1 MSIAVVGRPTY
12 RLQGSIADEVV
23 LDTEG
28 YLGRLSIVVGPM
40 AAGKTYL
47 LGKLVDVLS
56 DKKVVIFEE
65 KSELVSCR
73 RESDLVFCSG
83 VNLAPNFLKDIERG
97 QRVYVE
103 TEQWDMDAQQA
114 DVERNIHFIR
124 SLLTGENSDLVVVV
138 DSNRPM
144 GDKCC
149 ALLAE
154 LSEKT
159 GATTFAATQY
169 LYQGVPANAFL
180 IVAGPAKDLAT
191 AENLSGLTG
200 CPSYV
205 FMDAAKYRYLCFE
218 PDKTIVR

>member
-1 MSIAVVGRPTY
+1 MSIPVVGRPAY
-12 RLQGSIADEVV
+12 RLRGRTADEVV
-23 LDTEG
+23 LDPES
-28 YLGRLSIVVGPM
+28 YLGRLSVVVGPM

-47 LGKLVDVLS
+47 LGKFVDGLS

-65 KSELVSCR
+65 KSELASCR
-73 RESDLVFCSG
+73 RESDLVFYPG
-83 VNLAPNFLKDIERG
+83 VNLAPNFLKDMERG

-103 TEQWDMDAQQA
+103 AERWDKDAQQA
-114 DVERNIHFIR
+114 DVERNIHFIQ
-124 SLLTGENSDLVVVV
+124 SLLIGENSDLVVVA
-138 DSNRPM
+138 DSDRPM

-149 ALLAE
+149 ALLTE

-169 LYQGVPANAFL
+169 LHQDVPANAFL

-205 FMDAAKYRYLCFE
+205 FMDADKYRYLCFE